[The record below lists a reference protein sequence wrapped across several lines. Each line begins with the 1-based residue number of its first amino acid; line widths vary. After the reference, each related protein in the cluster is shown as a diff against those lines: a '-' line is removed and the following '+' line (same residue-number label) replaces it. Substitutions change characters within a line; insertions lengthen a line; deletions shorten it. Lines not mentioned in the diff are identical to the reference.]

1 VQHAPRRPAGEV
13 RVSLGFEFRETLAG
27 SYHTLA
33 SPGVEHPMAIR
44 VQARVEDVL
53 RFALDPTLALTGEID
68 AQGFADGQTLRGTLT
83 LAPLRAK
90 IVWDFRFPTNDA
102 RDARFHGEVDIDVL
116 RPALTLTQ
124 LPGSL
129 YLGET
134 EVARAVL
141 RFDARSEL
149 PRLLAS
155 VRPR

>member
-1 VQHAPRRPAGEV
+1 M
-13 RVSLGFEFRETLAG
+13 SLGFVFRESLAG

-33 SPGVEHPMAIR
+33 SPGDEHPMQIR
-44 VQARVEDVL
+44 VEAQVEDVL
-53 RFALDPTLALTGEID
+53 RFALDPTLALTGEVE
-68 AQGFADGQTLRGTLT
+68 ARGFADGTPLRGSLT
-83 LAPLRAK
+83 LAPLRGK
-90 IVWDFRFPTNDA
+90 IVWDFRFPANDG
-102 RDARFHGEVDIDVL
+102 RDARFHGEVDIDLL
-116 RPALTLTQ
+116 RPALTLSQ

-141 RFDARSEL
+141 RFDLRGDL

>member
-1 VQHAPRRPAGEV
+1 M
-13 RVSLGFEFRETLAG
+13 SLGFVFRESLAG

-33 SPGVEHPMAIR
+33 SPGDEHPMQIR
-44 VQARVEDVL
+44 VEAQVEDVL

-68 AQGFADGQTLRGTLT
+68 AHGFADSQPLRGTLA

-90 IVWDFRFPTNDA
+90 IVWDFRFPANDG
-102 RDARFHGEVDIDVL
+102 RDARFHGEVDIDLL

-129 YLGET
+129 YRGET

-141 RFDARSEL
+141 RFDLRGDL
-149 PRLLAS
+149 LRLLAS